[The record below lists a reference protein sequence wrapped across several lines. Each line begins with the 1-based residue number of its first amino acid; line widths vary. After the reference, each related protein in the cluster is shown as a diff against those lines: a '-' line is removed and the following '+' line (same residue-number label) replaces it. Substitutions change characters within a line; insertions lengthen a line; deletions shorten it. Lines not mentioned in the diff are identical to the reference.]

1 MMGEQRKM
9 ERRGYFH
16 QKYGGQYMP
25 EALMNALSEM
35 EGEHQFVAQDQCF
48 TKELDYFC
56 NEYGGRRTPL
66 YKARLLS
73 KKYGPDIYFKRE
85 DLMPWGGSSFSAI
98 AGQMII
104 GKRTGKNKVLIPV
117 CNPQHGCIAAGLAA
131 AMGMACEVVIPE
143 AAARGHQK
151 EVLEMQLV
159 NALITIIPGDFEDAC
174 KTARSCWISQAPEVV
189 YIQTRAAGPHPY
201 PLMVREYQ
209 KVIGQEMK
217 EQMMENCRKLPE
229 LIVASVGD
237 DAAAIGAF
245 SAFEDEMAV
254 KLIAV
259 EREDNAV
266 LAHGEVGVSQ
276 GMRSLFLQDEQGNC
290 LPGRLFMD
298 IPCQSGAE
306 PELAA
311 MVEKKR
317 IFPSVVTREEAIDA
331 ALEIAV
337 LEGFLPGENSSYAAA
352 EALKASKDYA
362 LDENIVVVLSGK
374 ADRNWIE
381 ACMRKKVER

>member
-1 MMGEQRKM
+1 M

-16 QKYGGQYMP
+16 QKFGGQYMP

-56 NEYGGRRTPL
+56 NEYGGRKTPL

-85 DLMPWGGSSFSAI
+85 DLLYCGGGSFQAI

-131 AMGMACEVVIPE
+131 AMGMACEVVMPE
-143 AAARGHQK
+143 ITARSHH
-151 EVLEMQLV
+151 EEILEMQLV
-159 NALITIIPGDFEDAC
+159 NALITIIPGDFEEVC
-174 KTARSCWISQAPEVV
+174 RTARARWITQAPEVV

-209 KVIGQEMK
+209 KVIGEEMK
-217 EQMMENCRKLPE
+217 EQMLEACGKLPE
-229 LIVASVGD
+229 LIVAAVGD

-245 SAFEDEMAV
+245 TVFENESGV
-254 KLIAV
+254 KLIAA
-259 EREDNAV
+259 EREDHAV
-266 LAHGEVGVSQ
+266 LSHGEEGISE
-276 GMRSLFLQDEQGNC
+276 GMRSLFLQNDQGDC
-290 LPGRLFMD
+290 LPGKVFMD
-298 IPCQSGAE
+298 MPCQAGAE

-311 MVEKKR
+311 MAAEKR
-317 IFPSVVTREEAIDA
+317 VFPSIVTREEAILA
-331 ALEIAV
+331 ALEVAA
-337 LEGFLPGENSSYAAA
+337 LEGFLPGENSSYAVA
-352 EALKASKDYA
+352 EALKASRDYA

-374 ADRNWIE
+374 AERSWIE
-381 ACMRKKVER
+381 TCMRKKVER